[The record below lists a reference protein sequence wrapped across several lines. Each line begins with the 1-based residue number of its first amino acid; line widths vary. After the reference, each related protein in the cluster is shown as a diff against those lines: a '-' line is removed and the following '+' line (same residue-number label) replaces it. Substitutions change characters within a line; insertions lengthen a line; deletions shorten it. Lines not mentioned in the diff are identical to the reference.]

1 MEAKREI
8 IIPYLECIIE
18 TQGKTRRICV
28 DSYFVRKVMP
38 INVSL
43 LVYPCKVI
51 MNYIFENGKSRDI
64 VLSANE
70 SCEDIISYIAD
81 VYRDLKSDSL
91 KMFKRMYWY
100 NVSSLIV
107 PVRFSPLMRDKL
119 DRYEKIV
126 GELTASAMLLDRV
139 LGKEVLRSNYNV
151 VDNGVRTVR
160 LTVSMGEDKIVF
172 SNGILGKIYTKLYE
186 NDELF
191 RKEVLRLLNQAKP
204 P

>member
-1 MEAKREI
+1 MEVKRSI
-8 IIPYLECIIE
+8 ILPYAECIVE
-18 TQGKTRRICV
+18 ARGKTRRICV

-51 MNYIFENGKSRDI
+51 ANYVTENRKSEDI
-64 VLSANE
+64 VLDANE
-70 SCEDIISYIAD
+70 SCEGIVSYIVG

-100 NVSSLIV
+100 NVSNLIV
-107 PVRFSPLMRDKL
+107 PVRFSPLMRGKL

-139 LGKEVLRSNYNV
+139 LGKEVLRGNYNV

-160 LTVSMGEDKIVF
+160 LTVSMGGDKIVF
-172 SNGILGKIYTKLYE
+172 LNGILGKIYTKLYE
-186 NDELF
+186 SDESF
-191 RKEVLRLLNQAKP
+191 RKEVLRLLSQARLP
-204 P
+204 